1 MNTYNQLS
9 RLLRNSKE
17 IIFDDNSKIVIMGD
31 CHRGY
36 EIKKD
41 DFLRNRNIF
50 GAALKYYYD
59 NLYTYIELGDGD
71 ELWEYRSY
79 KDIIDSN
86 KDIFGLLANFYKNN
100 KFYMLYGNHDI
111 IKKDED
117 FRKKYMS
124 DYYDNNRKK
133 LVPLFPNINVLEAI
147 ILKQK
152 DTNNKFLLTHGH
164 QGDFLNDS
172 MWKTARFLVR
182 YIWAPLDGIGINNP
196 MRAANSNRK
205 KKKLERVYIDWANNN
220 KQGIITS
227 HIHQTYFPKIDEA
240 IYFNSGCC
248 VRYGYI
254 TAIEIINGYI
264 ILVKW
269 SIKTRPD
276 RSLFIDKEIL
286 NGPVKIDRFFAK

>member
-9 RLLRNSKE
+9 RLSKE
-17 IIFDDNSKIVIMGD
+17 AKEIVFDDNSKIVIMSD

-36 EIKKD
+36 EIKND
-41 DFLRNRNIF
+41 DFLKNKNIF

-71 ELWEYRSY
+71 ELWEYKSY
-79 KDIIDSN
+79 KEIINSN
-86 KDIFGLLANFYKNN
+86 KDIFELLANFYKNKN
-100 KFYMLYGNHDI
+100 FYMLYGNHDL
-111 IKKDED
+111 IKKDKI

-124 DYYDNNRKK
+124 NYYDNNKK
-133 LVPLFPNINVLEAI
+133 EEVPLFPNIDVLEAI

-164 QGDFLNDS
+164 QGDFLNDG

-182 YIWAPLDGIGINNP
+182 HIWGPLEGIGISNP
-196 MRAANSNRK
+196 MRVANNNK
-205 KKKLERVYIDWANNN
+205 KKGNLERVYINWSIDN
-220 KQGIITS
+220 KQGIMTG
-227 HIHQTYFPKIDEA
+227 HIHRASFPKINEA

-254 TAIEIINGYI
+254 TAIEIVNGYI
-264 ILVKW
+264 MLVKW
-269 SIKTRPD
+269 SIKTRDD

-286 NGPVKIDRFFAK
+286 NGPIKIDRYFSK